1 MAVPATLPVHSGT
14 SAVSGKL
21 FRTDPFFSSPADS
34 PRLNNSLNA
43 TLPSGAATNE
53 CKIVEVHGVKVAS
66 FNVDGQELICLPQV
80 FDLFLKHLVG
90 GLHTVYTKLKR
101 LDINPVVCTVEQVR
115 VLRGLGAI
123 QPGVNRCK
131 LISRKDFEALY
142 NDCTNASSRP
152 GRPPKRSYGAGVQE
166 SPRILHHRANSLLSP
181 ALLSP
186 TAAMAEALKIQKM
199 KMMMNLHKTH
209 NGSEFDSDEL
219 NSNTG
224 LDLPF
229 MMMPHPLL
237 PVGLPPASV
246 AMAMNQMNHLNTI
259 ANMVASAQVHSPVS
273 RPTSAIK
280 QECFD
285 ESPSVTPSIDGNVPQ
300 KTEPSPEQT
309 SSVPSSPTQ
318 PYTHSPQKTA
328 YDVQFD
334 EQRETDSTLHMN
346 RLSNDRVEQNAVKPT
361 IFEKVPT
368 QSLSSGFPASLLFTD
383 GLSSVETLL
392 TNVQGLLKVALENA
406 RLQEK
411 QLQQERRELKM
422 ELYREREMRESLERQ
437 LTSELHSRATIQRRL
452 KKEKKAKRR
461 LQEALEYESKR
472 RGQIEQALQQATS
485 SDSLTHDP
493 ISLDMETERCRS
505 PEDNC
510 LLQESRTY
518 TKHPIMY

>member
-1 MAVPATLPVHSGT
+1 
-14 SAVSGKL
+14 
-21 FRTDPFFSSPADS
+21 
-34 PRLNNSLNA
+34 
-43 TLPSGAATNE
+43 
-53 CKIVEVHGVKVAS
+53 
-66 FNVDGQELICLPQV
+66 
-80 FDLFLKHLVG
+80 
-90 GLHTVYTKLKR
+90 
-101 LDINPVVCTVEQVR
+101 
-115 VLRGLGAI
+115 
-123 QPGVNRCK
+123 
-131 LISRKDFEALY
+131 
-142 NDCTNASSRP
+142 
-152 GRPPKRSYGAGVQE
+152 
-166 SPRILHHRANSLLSP
+166 
-181 ALLSP
+181 
-186 TAAMAEALKIQKM
+186 
-199 KMMMNLHKTH
+199 
-209 NGSEFDSDEL
+209 
-219 NSNTG
+219 
-224 LDLPF
+224 
-229 MMMPHPLL
+229 MMPHPLL

-485 SDSLTHDP
+485 SDSLTHVFL
-493 ISLDMETERCRS
+493 SNTVCHSAVSSKQMRS
-505 PEDNC
+505 SAPYVSE
-510 LLQESRTY
+510 
-518 TKHPIMY
+518 